1 MQNVLE
7 KLVPNPFLKNKI
19 EHNSGSTV
27 LNFMKFVF
35 IVCPSQG
42 LPKYIETKMLTACFY
57 LI

>member
-19 EHNSGSTV
+19 EHNSGSAV

-35 IVCPSQG
+35 IVCPSQ
-42 LPKYIETKMLTACFY
+42 
-57 LI
+57 